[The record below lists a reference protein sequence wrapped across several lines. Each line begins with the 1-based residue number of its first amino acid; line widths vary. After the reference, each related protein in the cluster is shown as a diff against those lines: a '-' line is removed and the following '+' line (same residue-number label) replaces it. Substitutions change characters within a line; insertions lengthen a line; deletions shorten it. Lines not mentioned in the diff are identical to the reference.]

1 MLLPKRPKLVDALAT
16 HDVSTPNHN
25 QMPLKL
31 KFTLIVLSISAIAA
45 CTQKSVIRDQKEN
58 LKSSETIQELMLSLI
73 APTSDGIWDSANR
86 SGIVEQQPQTNEEW
100 AAVRQQAVTLL
111 DAAERLSE
119 GGRRVAVKDSKF
131 EIPGIKKSPEE
142 IQQLIDAKPEI
153 YFRYAQQLQATAE
166 ETLAAIDAKNATA
179 LLEIGGRVDDTC
191 EQCHKTFWYPN
202 QFESKQ

>member
-1 MLLPKRPKLVDALAT
+1 
-16 HDVSTPNHN
+16 
-25 QMPLKL
+25 MPLKL

>member
-1 MLLPKRPKLVDALAT
+1 
-16 HDVSTPNHN
+16 
-25 QMPLKL
+25 MPLKL
-31 KFTLIVLSISAIAA
+31 KLALIVISVSAFAA
-45 CTQKSVIRDQKEN
+45 CSQKSVIRNQKEN

-73 APTSDGIWDSANR
+73 APTSDGIWNSASR
-86 SGIVEQQPQTNEEW
+86 SGIVEKPPHTDEEW
-100 AAVRQQAVTLL
+100 ATARRYAITLL
-111 DAAERLSE
+111 DAATRLTE
-119 GGRRVAVKDSKF
+119 GGRRVALKDSKF

-166 ETLAAIDAKNATA
+166 ETLAAINTKNATA

-202 QFESKQ
+202 

>member
-1 MLLPKRPKLVDALAT
+1 
-16 HDVSTPNHN
+16 
-25 QMPLKL
+25 MPLKL
-31 KFTLIVLSISAIAA
+31 KLALIVISVSAFAA
-45 CTQKSVIRDQKEN
+45 CSQKSVIRNQKEN

-73 APTSDGIWDSANR
+73 APTSDGIWNSASR
-86 SGIVEQQPQTNEEW
+86 WGIVEKPPHTDEEW
-100 AAVRQQAVTLL
+100 SAAKQQAMTLL
-111 DAAERLSE
+111 DAAARLSE
-119 GGRRVAVKDSKF
+119 GGRLVAITDSKF

-166 ETLAAIDAKNATA
+166 ETLAAIDAKNVTA
-179 LLEIGGRVDDTC
+179 LLEIGGRIDETC